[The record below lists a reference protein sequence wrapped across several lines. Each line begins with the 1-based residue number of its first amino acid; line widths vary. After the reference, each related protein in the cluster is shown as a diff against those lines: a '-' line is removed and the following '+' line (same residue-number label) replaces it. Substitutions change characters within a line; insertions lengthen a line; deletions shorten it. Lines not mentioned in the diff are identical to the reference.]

1 MACACLS
8 GACTVWYLI
17 DDPYQGLGTDA
28 GFDVVSFDASF
39 DAAPDSCSVCTIGS
53 HVSAITTYGDL
64 VYVNEYGNLG
74 VCADEA
80 CSAGPNIIVNVP
92 GAGTS
97 PFIGIAVDSTGV
109 VWTSTDGIYHAT
121 LDGGVAIATI
131 HDYASPQVV
140 GLDGPRVY
148 WTAFDDA
155 GATNIRTCPNAV
167 IGCTATMTGSLIT
180 GGGATLVDA
189 GANALQ
195 DKLAVAPSQV
205 AWVSRVG
212 GEALVNMTSLGGGTT
227 TLSAQM
233 TVVQLMGPAN
243 NAAVASDGL
252 AFYWAFYRNGQ
263 VAVQTGSTFPYPTLI
278 AQNAPSK
285 TLSNL
290 FVYATSNL
298 VAVAFQKDTL
308 EYAPSVTSTSPTQVS
323 INGTV
328 TGAAATSNFLFML
341 DQSGNLYRATR

>member
-1 MACACLS
+1 
-8 GACTVWYLI
+8 
-17 DDPYQGLGTDA
+17 
-28 GFDVVSFDASF
+28 
-39 DAAPDSCSVCTIGS
+39 
-53 HVSAITTYGDL
+53 
-64 VYVNEYGNLG
+64 
-74 VCADEA
+74 
-80 CSAGPNIIVNVP
+80 
-92 GAGTS
+92 
-97 PFIGIAVDSTGV
+97 
-109 VWTSTDGIYHAT
+109 
-121 LDGGVAIATI
+121 
-131 HDYASPQVV
+131 
-140 GLDGPRVY
+140 
-148 WTAFDDA
+148 
-155 GATNIRTCPNAV
+155 
-167 IGCTATMTGSLIT
+167 MTGSLIT

-195 DKLAVAPSQV
+195 DKLAVAPGQV

-263 VAVQTGSTFPYPTLI
+263 VAVQTGSMFPYPTLI

-308 EYAPSVTSTSPTQVS
+308 EHAPSVTSTSPTQVS